1 MAIERDDMI
10 SLPSPPPP
18 RPAARRAAIETAL
31 RKFDG
36 IEEPATG
43 SPARQRARRIQWA
56 TLNRRPAGSLVAAA
70 IIAVVCI
77 PAIQIAMRDRPPEI
91 ATEAGV
97 PSVQP
102 ARDGAAEVD
111 SADAASPAQAE
122 EAGAVLA
129 EPSPTMPES
138 PSATGAEVRAERS
151 ATESDR
157 MVSSPPPTMAT
168 PAPSPFAAA
177 PPPPPPS
184 PAPPAAET
192 EQKVSDAE
200 NIVVTGSRI
209 PRPNLES
216 ASPVTVIGDS
226 YGEFLSR
233 LQMALRANDR
243 RAIIRL
249 VALPLRVRLDGEWRA
264 YRSPREVERDFDRI
278 FTADVRLVALNLR
291 PGALISR
298 DGGRLRGND
307 GLWFGCASKSC
318 SSGNSIRIRE
328 VTP

>member
-10 SLPSPPPP
+10 SLPNPPPP

-36 IEEPATG
+36 IKEPATG
-43 SPARQRARRIQWA
+43 RPARQRVRRIQWA

-97 PSVQP
+97 PAVQP
-102 ARDGAAEVD
+102 ARDGAAEAD
-111 SADAASPAQAE
+111 SADAAAPAQAQ
-122 EAGAVLA
+122 EAVAASA
-129 EPSPTMPES
+129 EPSPTMPQS
-138 PSATGAEVRAERS
+138 PSATGADVRAERTS
-151 ATESDR
+151 TESDR
-157 MVSSPPPTMAT
+157 MVSSPAPAMAV

-177 PPPPPPS
+177 PPPPPP
-184 PAPPAAET
+184 PAAEA
-192 EQKVSDAE
+192 EEKVSDAG

-209 PRPNLES
+209 QRRNLES
-216 ASPVTVIGDS
+216 ARPVSIVDP

-233 LQMALRANDR
+233 LQTALRANDR

-249 VALPLRVRLDGEWRA
+249 VAFPLRVSLDGEWRT

-278 FTADVRLVALNLR
+278 FTADVRQAALNLR
-291 PGALISR
+291 PGALMSR
-298 DGGRLRGND
+298 GGGRLKGND
-307 GLWFGCASKSC
+307 RLWFGCARKSC
-318 SSGNSIRIRE
+318 SSEGSIRLRE